1 MKNRSPSS
9 PSPNDFPQDGDDLE
23 DPNTLKDATDEHT
36 IDEMAGKFLQVK
48 DDNEETLEENNN
60 LETSKEVVLFKK
72 RSPSSK
78 REVDAEET
86 LNKFKLL
93 DDLKLIEL

>member
-36 IDEMAGKFLQVK
+36 IDEMAGKFL
-48 DDNEETLEENNN
+48 
-60 LETSKEVVLFKK
+60 
-72 RSPSSK
+72 
-78 REVDAEET
+78 
-86 LNKFKLL
+86 
-93 DDLKLIEL
+93 